1 MGKKKRVCK
10 KKAPPPSKATKP
22 PSQSKQRKKKEQEA
36 VKPKTEKQVRH
47 ANKNE
52 EGGTSVRDEEFNDEF
67 SAVIQYGGE
76 FVFLNDGRT
85 IYRGGMSSL
94 VSGLRLEEFTL
105 DSIHRLVMG
114 WGYREGTYRIWTL
127 IREIY
132 EDYFQIRKDD
142 DCYDFATY
150 NCVNRIDGELFIEH
164 DVVDIGATVR
174 LPRCVNE
181 VGEME
186 GSDEEEVEGL
196 GDSEDE
202 RATALVDGF
211 EGIDISLPQKEV
223 PKVAE
228 YVSVS
233 KEKPCEEDEYVSD
246 ELESSDPDLSDSEK
260 AKVQKFEKFKKEH
273 LNRDFKFQ
281 WGMEF
286 NSLDEFRYAIRE
298 WSVLNGRQ
306 ITFVKNE
313 SDRVRVVCRATCG
326 FLMLCSK
333 VGHKRTFAI
342 KTIVDKHTCARVL
355 DNKSANSRWVAKIVL
370 KKMQTSQDVRITDII
385 QDLRQNYSV
394 GITVCR
400 AWKAKLIAKKMLEGD
415 ADRQYAILRR
425 YAAELLRASP
435 GNTLA
440 ITVERPNPTIPPRFG
455 CFYFCFEGCKKGF
468 INGCRPFV
476 GVDGCHLKTKYGGQ
490 LLIAVGRD
498 PNDQYF
504 PLAFGVVE
512 TETKESWKWFLEL
525 LMNDVG
531 QSNRYVFISDQQK
544 GLVAVFEEMFERI
557 EHRVCL
563 RHLYANFRKKFGGG
577 ALIRDLMM
585 EAAKATYYQGWL
597 QKMNELKLIDL
608 DAWTWL
614 MGVPP
619 KSWCKHAFSFYPKC
633 DVLMNNISE
642 SFNATILSVR
652 DKPILTMCEW
662 IRLYLMNR
670 CSASSAKLKKWP
682 HKVMP
687 IPRKRLDKEVM
698 LSGHWLPTWAMDE
711 TFEVNHSYNGQKFVV
726 DIAKRSCTC
735 NFWELV
741 GIPCRHAIAALSF
754 RQQNPEDFVDSCYH
768 RDKYAICY
776 SFPISPINGEEMWPE
791 VDADPI
797 MPPMYK
803 RGPGRPKKLRIRECG
818 EEGAR
823 RRRLPGVSYRCTICD
838 KFGHNAQTCKSTT
851 QNPNALKRKKKVKL
865 DAQTTAT
872 HGAETG
878 ATDVPQSDATDG
890 VQTDATHGAES
901 GATAVTQ
908 TAATDGVQSA
918 ATDGVQ
924 TETNQTDF
932 FGDITDDVISSLPE
946 FNSTQCSA
954 VDGASQR
961 RGKKKMSPTKPI
973 KRRTSERQKLF
984 WFKKPI
990 TGPGATSEQPIS
1002 VTDEDNNDESRR
1014 GKKKLKKNY

>member
-1 MGKKKRVCK
+1 MGKKKRACK
-10 KKAPPPSKATKP
+10 NKVPPPSKANKP
-22 PSQSKQRKKKEQEA
+22 PSQSKHRKKKEQEP
-36 VKPKTEKQVRH
+36 VKSKKEKQVRH

-52 EGGTSVRDEEFNDEF
+52 EGGTSVRDEEFNDKF
-67 SAVIQYGGE
+67 SAVLQYGGE

-94 VSGLRLEEFTL
+94 VSELRLEEFTL

-127 IREIY
+127 IREIC

-142 DCYDFATY
+142 DCYDFAAY
-150 NCVNRIDGELFIEH
+150 NCANRIDGELFIEH
-164 DVVDIGATVR
+164 DVVDMEATVR

-186 GSDEEEVEGL
+186 GSDE
-196 GDSEDE
+196 DE
-202 RATALVDGF
+202 
-211 EGIDISLPQKEV
+211 KEI

-233 KEKPCEEDEYVSD
+233 KEKPCEEDEYISD

-273 LNRDFKFQ
+273 LNKDFKFQ

-286 NSLDEFRYAIRE
+286 SSLDEFRYAIRE

-306 ITFVKNE
+306 ITFIKNE
-313 SDRVRVVCRATCG
+313 SDRVRVVCRANCG

-333 VGHKRTFAI
+333 VSHKRTFAI

-525 LMNDVG
+525 LINDVG
-531 QSNRYVFISDQQK
+531 QSNKYVFISDQQK

-557 EHRVCL
+557 EHRVC
-563 RHLYANFRKKFGGG
+563 
-577 ALIRDLMM
+577 
-585 EAAKATYYQGWL
+585 
-597 QKMNELKLIDL
+597 LKLIDL

-662 IRLYLMNR
+662 IRLYLINR

-698 LSGHWLPTWAMDE
+698 LSGHWLPTWAMEE

-776 SFPISPINGEEMWPE
+776 SFAISPINGEEMWPE
-791 VDADPI
+791 VEADPI

-865 DAQTTAT
+865 DAQTAAT
-872 HGAETG
+872 HEVESG
-878 ATDVPQSDATDG
+878 ATDVA
-890 VQTDATHGAES
+890 
-901 GATAVTQ
+901 Q
-908 TAATDGVQSA
+908 TAATDGAQTAATHEAESGATDVAQTTATDVVQTA

-924 TETNQTDF
+924 TETLQTDF
-932 FGDITDDVISSLPE
+932 FGDITDDVISSLPD

-954 VDGASQR
+954 VDGTSQR

-984 WFKKPI
+984 WFKKPL
-990 TGPGATSEQPIS
+990 TGPGASSEEPLS
-1002 VTDEDNNDESRR
+1002 VTDEENNDESRR
-1014 GKKKLKKNY
+1014 GKKKLKKKY